1 MNSNREVSGHQR
13 IIEKTCRSHGA
24 NKKKFEQHCFW
35 QPVDTHVP
43 CQALIRLTTSNRT
56 KFFVQQHVSHTSS
69 KLETE
74 HKSLLTSASFKEA
87 SKKKNQP
94 EHDANDVMP
103 DGIEQEAEA
112 HHRVAPLPRLC
123 RAALFQGRHSSRPP
137 PFATPLPQKR
147 QAHTTPAAHLV
158 ASSNATCPRGWHGAQ
173 LAPTASASL
182 VGQPSRLAVLATAT
196 RDLQLYVALPHRQRS
211 RL

>member
-1 MNSNREVSGHQR
+1 MKSAENSCGHTAHSVLPEQASGWSHQAEVSSGVHVPRLKELTLEKQEPPLIPSVTLEIGKKMNSNREVSGHQR

-87 SKKKNQP
+87 SKKKKTNPNMMQ
-94 EHDANDVMP
+94 MM
-103 DGIEQEAEA
+103 
-112 HHRVAPLPRLC
+112 
-123 RAALFQGRHSSRPP
+123 
-137 PFATPLPQKR
+137 
-147 QAHTTPAAHLV
+147 
-158 ASSNATCPRGWHGAQ
+158 
-173 LAPTASASL
+173 
-182 VGQPSRLAVLATAT
+182 
-196 RDLQLYVALPHRQRS
+196 
-211 RL
+211 